1 MADEQQEPA
10 LRIRVLGPVR
20 AWRGDVELDLGSARR
35 KAVFAALALQAGHAV
50 SKARLVAG
58 VWGDNL
64 PATVE
69 GSLHTYVSGLRR
81 VLEPGRSRWS
91 GGDVLV
97 SAGDGYALH
106 VDPECLDVHR
116 FERLRAE
123 GAYGAALA
131 LWRGT
136 ALDGVSGP
144 YAHAQRD
151 RLGELRML
159 TVEQHAKELVARGRI
174 EDALTVVADLTP
186 LAAEHPR
193 RETLHGL
200 LMLALHRTGRSEEA
214 LAVYAAIN
222 ARLGDEL
229 GIEPGAA
236 LRQVRDQVSDTP
248 VVLTGRK
255 PVGPEL
261 VAGRQPEIGA
271 LRDHVRAVLAGRG
284 GSVWLEG
291 EPGIGK
297 TTVVSAALTGPPVAG
312 VTVLWGG
319 GDELNQ
325 RFPMRTMLEC
335 LGVDAQSA
343 DPRRASVAASLREDS
358 SPALVTEQLLALVEQ
373 LCADG
378 PLALVVDDLQWAD
391 PASLLLWR
399 RLAVASRRLPL
410 LLVGVSRPA
419 PAHDELG
426 HVRSAVLAGGADL
439 VRLDPLDED
448 AVADLAHAWFGAE
461 PGASLLD
468 LAERAAGN
476 PLYLHD
482 VFTAIRRHGLVEID
496 DGIADV
502 PEGAVEQLPRNLA
515 TAVTRRLGF
524 LGEPTRE
531 LLRWAALLGPEFD
544 LGDLAAVLG
553 KPVSELLD
561 RVEEA
566 LNAAVLREAGERFA
580 FRHALVRQ
588 ALYEAMPTAVR
599 LSLHRQTAETLDRAG
614 AAPHRVAEQLLA
626 APIPIDA
633 WVARWLIAN
642 GNAVAD
648 RDPDAAVRLLE
659 RAVIEPG
666 VPRDAR
672 EDLTARLARTRF
684 WLGGRPEPEARA
696 VLEMTAD
703 PGRAAEM
710 RLILAYLD
718 YNRGDVTGALAA
730 LREAV
735 ADPAMPDRWRA
746 RHQSLQ
752 AMIERLGL
760 DDIPLAQATATDALA
775 KARAADDSW
784 AAAHAMQDLWQIES
798 VQRGHEAALTHVDG
812 ALDAVRGK
820 PDLGDLQLS
829 LLDNKVFTLQNLD
842 RLDEATATL
851 TIAQDLIS
859 RRGLDGGMHIPAAVH
874 WYWLGRWDDAMTEL
888 DAVVRDSPEITFY
901 GLRQRGAILLLHG
914 VSALI
919 AALRGDGAQLA
930 AHLRDA
936 EEYPLA
942 SVEDREHCDFLLA
955 AAATAAEQH
964 DRPDE
969 ALRVFAPTLDQ
980 KYARMMLRHQWLPI
994 VVRLALTV
1002 GDHETARQA
1011 LEVCEAEQ
1019 AMEAVPA
1026 RATNAA
1032 DWCRGLIERNGELVL
1047 AVANRFGTAGR
1058 RVEQALATED
1068 AAVVLAGTGAGER
1081 GRATFA
1087 TCVAQYAELGASW
1100 CIRRAESR
1108 LLPFGIDRTQAVAEH
1123 RLSPVQLRIA
1133 ELVADGWPTTDI
1145 AAQLML
1151 SRSSVESH
1159 VARLV
1164 DRLKVNSRLGIT
1176 REAIERNL

>member
-1 MADEQQEPA
+1 MADDGHQA
-10 LRIRVLGPVR
+10 SLRIRVLGPVR
-20 AWRGDVELDLGSARR
+20 AWRGDTELDLGSARR
-35 KAVFAALALQAGHAV
+35 KAVFAVLALQAGHAV

-58 VWGDNL
+58 VWGDDL

-91 GGDVLV
+91 GGEVLV

-106 VDPECLDVHR
+106 VRPECLDVHR
-116 FERLRAE
+116 FERLRTE
-123 GAYGAALA
+123 GAYGEALA
-131 LWRGT
+131 LWHGT

-144 YAHAQRD
+144 YAQAQRD

-159 TVEQHAKELVARGRI
+159 TVEQHAQELLARGRA
-174 EDALTVVADLTP
+174 EEVVADLVP

-200 LMLALHRTGRSEEA
+200 LMLALRQSGRPEEA

-236 LRQVRDQVSDTP
+236 LRQIRDQVSDRMSDIP
-248 VVLTGRK
+248 AVVTARK
-255 PVGPEL
+255 PAGPDV
-261 VAGRQPEIGA
+261 VAGRHHEISD
-271 LRDHVRAVLAGRG
+271 LRRYVRALAAGRG
-284 GSVWLEG
+284 GTVWLEG

-297 TTVVSAALTGPPVAG
+297 TTTVSAALAEAPVP
-312 VTVLWGG
+312 VLWGA
-319 GDELNQ
+319 GDELNR
-325 RFPMRTMLEC
+325 RFAMRTMLEC
-335 LGVDAQSA
+335 LGVDAQAA
-343 DPRRASVAASLREDS
+343 DPRRAAVAASLREDS
-358 SPALVTEQLLALVEQ
+358 SPTLITERLLALVEQ

-378 PLALVVDDLQWAD
+378 PLALVVDDLHWAD

-399 RLAVASRRLPL
+399 RLAVATRRLPL

-419 PAHDELG
+419 PAHDDFA
-426 HVRSAVLAGGADL
+426 HVRSAVLAAGADL
-439 VRLDPLDED
+439 IRLDPLDED

-461 PGASLLD
+461 PGASLLE

-482 VFTAIRRHGLVEID
+482 VFTALRRHGLVEID
-496 DGIADV
+496 DGIAEV
-502 PEGAVEQLPRNLA
+502 PEGAADQLPRNLA

-524 LGEPTRE
+524 LGEPARE
-531 LLRWAALLGPEFD
+531 VLRWAALLGTEFD
-544 LGDLAAVLG
+544 LADLAAVLG
-553 KPVSELLD
+553 KAVSELLGG
-561 RVEEA
+561 VEEA
-566 LNAAVLREAGERFA
+566 LAAAVLCEAGERFA

-599 LSLHRQTAETLDRAG
+599 LSLHRQAAETLDRAG

-626 APIPIDA
+626 APVPVDA

-659 RAVIEPG
+659 RAVTEPA

-718 YNRGDVTGALAA
+718 YHRGDVTGALAA

-735 ADPAMPDRWRA
+735 ADPTMPERWRA

-760 DDIPLAQATATDALA
+760 DDLPLAEATATDALA
-775 KARAADDSW
+775 KARAADDPW
-784 AAAHAMQDLWQIES
+784 AAAHALQDLWQIES
-798 VQRGHEAALTHVDG
+798 VQRAHEAALVHVDG
-812 ALDAVRGK
+812 ALEAVRGE

-851 TIAQDLIS
+851 TMAQDLIS

-919 AALRGDGAQLA
+919 AGLRGDGAQLA

-955 AAATAAEQH
+955 AAAIAAEQH

-969 ALRVFAPTLDQ
+969 ALRVLAPTLNP
-980 KYARMMLRHQWLPI
+980 KYARMMLRHQWLPV

-1002 GDHETARQA
+1002 GDRETARQA
-1011 LEVCEAEQ
+1011 LEVCESER

-1026 RATNAA
+1026 RAANAT
-1032 DWCRGLIERNGELVL
+1032 DWCRGLVDGDGELVL
-1047 AVANRFGTAGR
+1047 AVAGRFGTAGR
-1058 RVEQALATED
+1058 RVEQALALED
-1068 AAVVLAGTGAGER
+1068 AAVLLARGGSGER
-1081 GRATFA
+1081 ARATFA
-1087 TCVAQYAELGASW
+1087 TCVARYSELGASW
-1100 CIRRAESR
+1100 CVRRAESR
-1108 LLPFGIDRTQAVAEH
+1108 LLPFGIDRTQAVAGA

-1151 SRSSVESH
+1151 SRSSVETH

-1164 DRLKVNSRLGIT
+1164 DRLKVSSRLGIT